1 MAAKVRYRG
10 RNTVAI
16 QLGITRALTDETH
29 ARRLRGK
36 RLGIV
41 CHEASVDERCRSTV
55 DLFLARQD
63 ELGYRV
69 TALFSP
75 QHGFWGQDQDNMIET
90 AHGKWKGV
98 PLYSLYSETRK
109 PTAAMLADVDTVV
122 VDLQD
127 VGTRIYT
134 FAYTMSYAMEVASEL
149 GKEVIVLDRPNPIDG
164 VTLQGTMLDPA
175 HRSFVGLYP
184 MPTRPG
190 LTMGEMARWMNE
202 RHGLNVGRRC
212 NLHVVPM
219 TGWDRR
225 AYWDALGLVF
235 VMPSPN
241 MPTPDSALTFPG
253 FVYFEGTNV
262 SEGRGTTRPLE
273 QCAAPY
279 IDPDALL
286 AHLDRAYPAWS
297 QGAHVR
303 ATGFI
308 PGFQKHAGRLC
319 LGVFVHPVDRAAFN
333 PVRTGLALLRG
344 IVELYPGRFEWK
356 QPPYEYET
364 ERLPIDVIS
373 GGPWV
378 REWSEGR
385 HPWPAYDE
393 KERADVAEFE
403 RERRDYLLY

>member
-1 MAAKVRYRG
+1 M
-10 RNTVAI
+10 AI
-16 QLGITRALTDETH
+16 QLGVTRALSDP
-29 ARRLRGK
+29 AAAGSLRGK
-36 RLGIV
+36 RLGLV
-41 CHEASVDERCRSTV
+41 CHEASVDERCRSSV
-55 DLFLARQD
+55 DLFLARQA

-90 AHGKWKGV
+90 PHGQWKGV
-98 PLYSLYSETRK
+98 PLHSLYSETRT
-109 PTAAMLADVDTVV
+109 PTPPMLADVDTVV

-134 FAYTMSYAMEVASEL
+134 FAYTMSHVMEAAAEM
-149 GKEVIVLDRPNPIDG
+149 GKEVVVLDRPNPIDG
-164 VTLQGTMLDPA
+164 VTMQGTMLDPA
-175 HRSFVGLYP
+175 YRSFVGLYP
-184 MPTRPG
+184 MPTRHG

-202 RHGLNVGRRC
+202 RYRLNIGRSC
-212 NLHVVPM
+212 ALHVVPM

-241 MPTPDSALTFPG
+241 MPTADTALTFPG

-273 QCAAPY
+273 QCAAPF
-279 IDPDALL
+279 IDPEALI
-286 AHLDRAYPAWS
+286 AHLDREYPSWRA
-297 QGAHVR
+297 GAHVR
-303 ATGFI
+303 PTGFQ

-319 LGVFVHPVDRAAFN
+319 LGVFVHPVDRKAFN

-344 IVELYPGRFEWK
+344 IVALYPGRFEWK
-356 QPPYEYET
+356 QPPYEYER

-385 HPWPAYDE
+385 HPWSDYDE
-393 KERADVAEFE
+393 KERADAAAFQI
-403 RERRDYLLY
+403 ERRDHLLY

>member
-1 MAAKVRYRG
+1 M
-10 RNTVAI
+10 AI
-16 QLGITRALTDETH
+16 QLGVTRALSEESQ
-29 ARRLRGK
+29 AQRLRGK
-36 RLGIV
+36 RIGLV
-41 CHEASVDERCRSTV
+41 CHEASVDEGCRSTV
-55 DLFLARQD
+55 DLFLAQQA

-75 QHGFWGQDQDNMIET
+75 QHGFWRQDQDNMIET

-109 PTAAMLADVDTVV
+109 PTPAMLADVDTVV

-134 FAYTMSYAMEVASEL
+134 FAYTMSYTMEVAAEL
-149 GKEVIVLDRPNPIDG
+149 NKEVIVLDRPNPIDG
-164 VTLQGTMLDPA
+164 ATVQGTMLDPA
-175 HRSFVGLYP
+175 YRSFVGLYP
-184 MPTRPG
+184 MPTRHG
-190 LTMGEMARWMNE
+190 MTMGEMARWMNE
-202 RHGLNVGRRC
+202 RHRLNVGRTC
-212 NLHVVPM
+212 ALHVVPM

-225 AYWDALGLVF
+225 AYWDSLGLAF

-241 MPTPDSALTFPG
+241 MPTADTALTFPG

-273 QCAAPY
+273 QCAAPF
-279 IDPDALL
+279 IDPESLI
-286 AHLDRAYPAWS
+286 AHLDREYPSWRE
-297 QGAHVR
+297 GAHVR
-303 ATGFI
+303 PTGFQ

-319 LGVFVHPVDRAAFN
+319 LGVFVHPFDRKAFN
-333 PVRTGLALLRG
+333 PVRTGLSLLRG
-344 IVELYPGRFEWK
+344 IVALYPGRFEWK

-364 ERLPIDVIS
+364 QKLPIDVIA

-385 HPWPAYDE
+385 HPWSAYDE
-393 KERADVAEFE
+393 EERAAAAAFE
-403 RERRDYLLY
+403 RERRDYLIY

>member
-1 MAAKVRYRG
+1 M
-10 RNTVAI
+10 AI
-16 QLGITRALTDETH
+16 QLGITRALSDEAH
-29 ARRLRGK
+29 VRRLRGK
-36 RLGIV
+36 RLGLV

-55 DLFLARQD
+55 DLFLARQAD
-63 ELGYRV
+63 LGYRV

-90 AHGKWKGV
+90 AHGRWKGV
-98 PLYSLYSETRK
+98 TLYSLYSETRK
-109 PTAAMLADVDTVV
+109 PTPSMLAEVDTIVL
-122 VDLQD
+122 DLQD

-134 FAYTMSYAMEVASEL
+134 FAYTMSYAMEAAAEL

-164 VTLQGTMLDPA
+164 ATVQGTLLDPA
-175 HRSFVGLYP
+175 YRSFVGLYP
-184 MPTRPG
+184 MPTRHG
-190 LTMGEMARWMNE
+190 LTLGEMARFMNE
-202 RHGLNVGRRC
+202 RHRLNAGKTC
-212 NLHVVPM
+212 ALHVVPM
-219 TGWDRR
+219 AGWDRR

-241 MPTPDSALTFPG
+241 MPTFDTALTFPG

-273 QCAAPY
+273 QCGAPFV
-279 IDPDALL
+279 DPEALI
-286 AHLDRAYPAWS
+286 AHLDREYPAWRA
-297 QGAHVR
+297 GAYVR
-303 ATGFI
+303 ATGFT
-308 PGFQKHAGRLC
+308 PGFQKHTGRLC

-344 IVELYPGRFEWK
+344 IVELCAGRFEWK

-364 ERLPIDVIS
+364 ERLPIDVIA

-378 REWSEGR
+378 RDWAEGR
-385 HPWPAYDE
+385 HPWSAYDE
-393 KERADVAEFE
+393 KEHADVAAFE

>member
-1 MAAKVRYRG
+1 MS
-10 RNTVAI
+10 I
-16 QLGITRALTDETH
+16 QLGVTRALSD
-29 ARRLRGK
+29 AGQAGRLRGK
-36 RLGIV
+36 RLGLV

-55 DLFLARQD
+55 DLFLARQAD
-63 ELGYRV
+63 LGFRV

-90 AHGKWKGV
+90 GHGQWKGV

-109 PTAAMLADVDTVV
+109 PTPAMLADVDVMV

-134 FAYTMSYAMEVASEL
+134 FAYTMSYVMEVAAEL

-164 VTLQGTMLDPA
+164 VTVQGPMLDPA
-175 HRSFVGLYP
+175 YRSFVGLYP
-184 MPTRPG
+184 MPTRHG

-202 RHGLNVGRRC
+202 RHRLNVGKTC
-212 NLHVVPM
+212 ALHVVPM
-219 TGWDRR
+219 TGWERPACWPD
-225 AYWDALGLVF
+225 LGLIF

-241 MPTPDSALTFPG
+241 IPSFDSTLTFPG

-273 QCAAPY
+273 QCAAPFV
-279 IDPDALL
+279 DPEALI
-286 AHLDRAYPAWS
+286 AHLDREYPTWKA
-297 QGAHVR
+297 GAVVR
-303 ATGFI
+303 ATGFM
-308 PGFQKHAGRLC
+308 PGFQKHTGRLC

-344 IVELYPGRFEWK
+344 IVERHRDAFAWK

-364 ERLPIDVIS
+364 EKLPIDVIA

-385 HPWPAYDE
+385 HPWSAYDE
-393 KERADVAEFE
+393 TERAAVATFE
-403 RERRDYLLY
+403 KERRDFLIY